1 MIHGDLQ
8 CGGLGCISVYEN
20 WFMFWADEGFAFK
33 PFSKLGFS
41 CRLEEE
47 GKEMRWVV
55 GSLLGRISWQTL
67 MAVSLIPLA
76 WNYRIVGVIAAQ
88 VHHFHKKS
96 FE

>member
-55 GSLLGRISWQTL
+55 LCWAESAGNL
-67 MAVSLIPLA
+67 
-76 WNYRIVGVIAAQ
+76 
-88 VHHFHKKS
+88 
-96 FE
+96 